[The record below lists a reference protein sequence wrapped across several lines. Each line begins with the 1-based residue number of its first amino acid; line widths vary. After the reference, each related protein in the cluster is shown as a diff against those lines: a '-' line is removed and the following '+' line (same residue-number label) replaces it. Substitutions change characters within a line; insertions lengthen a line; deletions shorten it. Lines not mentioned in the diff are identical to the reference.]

1 MAAMAIEAQFI
12 SESAFEYL
20 LREIL
25 QYEAPGNLSKEAKD
39 SRQTPAQRLEV
50 MGQEVGYRIV
60 ERISE
65 KQRFLGFED
74 LDYVK
79 FICREFWEAIFGK
92 KIDKLQTNHKGVFV
106 LFDTEFKWIEK
117 YTAGTAAEDMDAAT
131 RDAVSKLLHFP
142 CGIMRG
148 ALANLG
154 MSALVTAEFSALP
167 SVTFNVR
174 RKTQDLRVFS

>member
-1 MAAMAIEAQFI
+1 MAIESRFI

-25 QYEAPGNLSKEAKD
+25 QYEAPSASSSNEDKD

-50 MGQEVGYRIV
+50 MGQEVGYRIA

-74 LDYVK
+74 LDFVK
-79 FICREFWEAIFGK
+79 FMCREFWDAVFGK

-106 LFDTEFKWIEK
+106 LFDMEFKWIEK
-117 YTAGTAAEDMDAAT
+117 YTAGTPAAELDEAT
-131 RDAVSKLLHFP
+131 RAAVTQLLHFP

-154 MSALVTAEFSALP
+154 MNALVTADFAALP

-174 RKTQDLRVFS
+174 RKTQDLRIFS